1 MFLPH
6 YNRLQV
12 ERGIDLV
19 YGGGSIGLMGLVSR
33 AVHAGGRHVIGL
45 VSISICLT
53 VPHAVLLCFCCGL
66 ALWGLGALFQQL
78 HASERQLYCR
88 NGSFGQAGSCWGL
101 GSIARLGEW
110 GQAMPIAFGFTK
122 MEVPFRSSFRKASW
136 FVPCSKWAV
145 MAFMGAHLQA
155 GEQVLAL

>member
-1 MFLPH
+1 M
-6 YNRLQV
+6 

-53 VPHAVLLCFCCGL
+53 VPHAVLLCLVILGWS
-66 ALWGLGALFQQL
+66 LWVLGALVQQNSL
-78 HASERQLYCR
+78 HQNGSLSCR

-101 GSIARLGEW
+101 GSIARWGKG

>member
-1 MFLPH
+1 MPFFFAF
-6 YNRLQV
+6 V
-12 ERGIDLV
+12 V
-19 YGGGSIGLMGLVSR
+19 
-33 AVHAGGRHVIGL
+33 
-45 VSISICLT
+45 
-53 VPHAVLLCFCCGL
+53 VLLSGVWAPCSSNSMHQNDSL
-66 ALWGLGALFQQL
+66 
-78 HASERQLYCR
+78 SCR

-122 MEVPFRSSFRKASW
+122 MEAPFRSSFQKASS